1 MKPVVLDASALLAM
15 FYGEPGADEVRAL
28 FHRANAADQP
38 LLMTAVNWAETLYR
52 IEKRQGSTGVS
63 AARQLAV
70 SGPLSI
76 IPSDKE
82 QAELAAGYKAAG
94 LLALADGFAAAL
106 TTLRKAELV
115 TADYDFKAV
124 EKELKI
130 TWLKKA

>member
-1 MKPVVLDASALLAM
+1 
-15 FYGEPGADEVRAL
+15 
-28 FHRANAADQP
+28 
-38 LLMTAVNWAETLYR
+38 MTAVNWAETLYR
-52 IEKRQGSTGVS
+52 IEKSQGSTGVS
-63 AARQLAV
+63 AARQLAA

-76 IPSDKE
+76 IPSDEE

>member
-63 AARQLAV
+63 AARQLAA

-76 IPSDKE
+76 IPSDEE

-94 LLALADGFAAAL
+94 LLALADCFAAAL